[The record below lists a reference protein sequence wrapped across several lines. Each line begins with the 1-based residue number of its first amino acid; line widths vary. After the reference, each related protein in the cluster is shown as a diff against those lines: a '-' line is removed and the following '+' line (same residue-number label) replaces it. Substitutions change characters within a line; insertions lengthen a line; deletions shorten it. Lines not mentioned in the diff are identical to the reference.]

1 MLGIEV
7 AHSIPGLRVI
17 RVMEQLIELH
27 GKPRALRLDN
37 GPELTSVAFTEWC
50 ASRGIEARFIPPGKP
65 DQNAFIERFNKTY
78 NPPEVTSNRV
88 TS

>member
-1 MLGIEV
+1 VPALTNAIV
-7 AHSIPGLRVI
+7 ASVNGTV
-17 RVMEQLIELH
+17 LICSGRTPAGMRRPSKVLSW
-27 GKPRALRLDN
+27 RA
-37 GPELTSVAFTEWC
+37 S
-50 ASRGIEARFIPPGKP
+50 IEARFIPPGKP